1 MFDTGEEL
9 IYLKTSRMEQSGV
22 GELGIKEDEGK
33 KNTLEVTL
41 KSILKHVHF
50 FPF

>member
-1 MFDTGEEL
+1 MFDTAEEL
-9 IYLKTSRMEQSGV
+9 ICLKTSRMEQSGV